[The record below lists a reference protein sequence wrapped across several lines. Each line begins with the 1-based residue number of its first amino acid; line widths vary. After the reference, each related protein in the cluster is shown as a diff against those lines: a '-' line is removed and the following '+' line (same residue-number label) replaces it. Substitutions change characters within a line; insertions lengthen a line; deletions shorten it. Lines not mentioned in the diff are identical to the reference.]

1 MISKIFS
8 SYWLIRIYNNLKR
21 NGLRVFIRNSLF
33 FLNRVFNP
41 KILGELPF
49 AAYFEKR
56 RRLIIKLC
64 KKELKNFDNLNI
76 KSFFNYYL
84 DESIIKQNSVIYS
97 FGLSNSINF
106 ELDIV
111 KKKNVKVFCYD
122 PTDLSVDYFK
132 KNKFE
137 NIFFQPYGLFTE
149 DKEIEFFMSDSGN
162 GSIVEEMLTGDNIKK
177 KKFQCYTLKTLMD
190 KNNHDKIDVL
200 KIDIDGVEKEV
211 LYQMIQDKIYPSQ
224 ICVEFESPPVDNLEK
239 ATDNLNDIKKIIK
252 YIKENN
258 YSAYHMPRF
267 SNKPYDSVEVLFVR
281 KIDN

>member
-1 MISKIFS
+1 MLSKIFS
-8 SYWLIRIYNNLKR
+8 SYWLIRIYDNLKR
-21 NGLRVFIRNSLF
+21 NGLKGFIKNSFF

-49 AAYFEKR
+49 AVYFDKR
-56 RRLIIKLC
+56 RRLIRKLC
-64 KKELKNFDNLNI
+64 NQELKNFDNPNI

-84 DESIIKQNSVIYS
+84 DESIIKQDSVIYS

-122 PTDLSVDYFK
+122 PTDSSVNYFK

-137 NIFFQPYGLFTE
+137 NIFFHPYGLFTE
-149 DKEIEFFMSDSGN
+149 NKEIEFFMSDSGN
-162 GSIVEEMLTGDNIKK
+162 GSIVKEIMTGDNISK

-200 KIDIDGVEKEV
+200 KMDIDGVEKEV
-211 LYQMIQDKIYPSQ
+211 LYQMIQEKIYPSQ
-224 ICVEFESPPVDNLEK
+224 ISVEFESPLVDLNK
-239 ATDNLNDIKKIIK
+239 VIDNHNDIKKIIN

-267 SNKPYDSVEVLFVR
+267 SNKPYDSVEVLFLR